1 MSKKRL
7 SMLDI
12 FNEEREGAREEP
24 PRAEPPRAE
33 PPPEPPA
40 APAPLN
46 AQPEEEPEAPA
57 AKRGGRAAT
66 KSDYLHLSIT
76 VPPDLFE
83 RLQARSNL
91 LRRARQPYTLSHLTR
106 EALAE
111 WLDRVESEEDPS

>member
-7 SMLDI
+7 SLLDI
-12 FNEEREGAREEP
+12 FEEEREGAREEP
-24 PRAEPPRAE
+24 REEPPT
-33 PPPEPPA
+33 A
-40 APAPLN
+40 APAPEQPP
-46 AQPEEEPEAPA
+46 APPRDARPEEEPEAPI
-57 AKRGGRAAT
+57 AKQGRRAAT